1 VATILLIVL
10 VLLLI
15 GALPSWPYS
24 TFHGVAGLTFHASR
38 PWHLA
43 SCPPFHGDPARRG
56 ACQTWPGHITDGPPD
71 GPDFPS
77 TSNGTTTT
85 CGRLEGRLKTTTTVC
100 VLCRHPVTITDW
112 EPIATWLAVEGCPC
126 GDFLVWTP
134 LWGGRLATLP
144 DMERQDLL
152 ARIQAARARAMRPG
166 SRRGSTAGS

>member
-1 VATILLIVL
+1 MATILLIVL

-85 CGRLEGRLKTTTTVC
+85 PKGIAAYSNRHIAIGDSVRYHSRYMWATRGALEDDHDRLRPLSTS
-100 VLCRHPVTITDW
+100 RHHHGLGAHRHV
-112 EPIATWLAVEGCPC
+112 
-126 GDFLVWTP
+126 
-134 LWGGRLATLP
+134 
-144 DMERQDLL
+144 
-152 ARIQAARARAMRPG
+152 ARG
-166 SRRGSTAGS
+166 